1 MTLTITIV
9 CLVFVLATVAMRVF
23 GGRPGSVTLLEYQ
36 RAVLYRKG
44 VPVREVGSG
53 RHMVFTGVEKL
64 MIVDTRPIQVSYE
77 DQAVSLR
84 DGTSALYGVSGAAR
98 IQDARKA
105 IYSAGNYNHVPAYVL
120 LCCARIVMNGCNASE
135 LKAREAVV
143 ARIVERAKPRLAAA
157 GFELLSFK
165 LTQFAVNQRAFE

>member
-1 MTLTITIV
+1 MTLTIV

-44 VPVREVGSG
+44 LPVREVGTG
-53 RHMVFTGVEKL
+53 RHLIFTGVEKV

-84 DGTSALYGVSGAAR
+84 DGSSALYGVAGAAR
-98 IQDARKA
+98 IQDPRKA
-105 IYSAGNYNHVPAYVL
+105 IYSAGNYNHVPAFVL
-120 LCCARIVMNGCNASE
+120 LCSARIIMNASTAAE
-135 LKAREAVV
+135 LKAKEAVA
-143 ARIVERAKPRLAAA
+143 ARIVERARPRLAAA
-157 GFELLSFK
+157 GFELLSFR